1 MKSRVA
7 KRSIVLAGHKT
18 SVSLEDEFWTGL
30 KEIAGKRVMTLGALV
45 DTIAAE
51 RQHGNLSSAL
61 RIFVLNHYRGRV
73 GDMEARYG
81 IQEMLSHPVRMHS

>member
-1 MKSRVA
+1 MRSPVV
-7 KRSIVLAGHKT
+7 KRSVAIGNHKT
-18 SVSLEDEFWTGL
+18 SVTLEDAFWQGL
-30 KEIAGKRVMTLGALV
+30 K
-45 DTIAAE
+45 DIAASRNMAVRDLIGTIDTE